1 MSNHKNIN
9 RIEIILI
16 CLCWYA
22 TSSIASQIT
31 KKILTQCPFP
41 LLLGEFQFLFLILA
55 AITTSTTAFHF
66 KRFKNLFPAGT
77 FPKHFDN
84 DMSDVFKLYKDDW
97 IIRRPSK
104 HIVKTVLPLGIFQF
118 VGKWFGHKATA
129 MVPISTVSSIKTT
142 SPFFIIVVQRLL
154 QIKTKNNKL
163 TLISLSLIIL
173 GVLGIVKSDSKKFAK
188 LNKAA
193 KNKAGIIHESDNN
206 DHHNSKFIGG
216 LLAST
221 VSMLVFVFQ
230 NIYAKKIFTNESS
243 KPENRQ
249 HRSNSDASLP
259 TSDDIDIPNT
269 GHRRKLSVGL
279 PVYNSSQML
288 YHSRKPSF
296 TNENSEKLISPN
308 QLNDAKN
315 KKYDKM
321 TLMIYISFFGFIG
334 SLGWFLFLE
343 LPTLIKGKKVIHYNN
358 MVVDD
363 IDIVIPWNLFALN
376 GLLHFIQ
383 ALITYYLLGKLQT
396 LSYSVANLM
405 KRIVIIVV
413 SWLMMTD
420 GQVGFLQMSGLI
432 LNIIGLYLYNV
443 SKL

>member
-1 MSNHKNIN
+1 MSNSKNIN
-9 RIEIILI
+9 RLEIILI
-16 CLCWYA
+16 CLCWYS

-41 LLLGEFQFLFLILA
+41 LLLGEFQFLFLIFA
-55 AITTSTTAFHF
+55 AITTSFTAFHC
-66 KRFKNLFPAGT
+66 KRFKNLFPTGT

-129 MVPISTVSSIKTT
+129 LVPISTVSSIKTT
-142 SPFFIIVVQRLL
+142 SPFFIIVVQKALK
-154 QIKTKNNKL
+154 IKSKNNNL

-188 LNKAA
+188 LNKAV
-193 KNKAGIIHESDNN
+193 KNKAGIIHESENS

-249 HRSNSDASLP
+249 NRSSSNASLP

-269 GHRRKLSVGL
+269 GHRRKLSVAL
-279 PVYNSSQML
+279 PVFNSSQML
-288 YHSRKPSF
+288 YHSRRPSI
-296 TNENSEKLISPN
+296 TNENSEKLIPPK
-308 QLNDAKN
+308 QQNDAKN

-321 TLMIYISFFGFIG
+321 TLMIYISFFGFMG

-363 IDIVIPWNLFALN
+363 IDIVIPWNLFVLN

-420 GQVGFLQMSGLI
+420 GQVGLLQMSGLI